1 MSDDPRPADIDVDA
15 LVSRMLEAESRLAT
29 HAAAARPGLT
39 GADAATGERWEAGQV
54 WGHLAEFPAY
64 WVGQVRALLA
74 AHEAGEPEPIPF
86 GRTRTDPARLAAIE
100 RGRRDEPLTSAGRRG
115 GRHRRRERPLPEPQ
129 RRRVADVRAA
139 RHARGD
145 DRGKHR
151 RAFRRRPPRG
161 ACDPTRRA
169 DPRRLCLAAA
179 RGVTRRAR
187 RST

>member
-15 LVSRMLEAESRLAT
+15 LVSRMLAAESRLAT
-29 HAAAARPGLT
+29 HAAAERPGLT

-100 RGRRDEPLTSAGRRG
+100 RGRRDEPLT
-115 GRHRRRERPLPEPQ
+115 LL
-129 RRRVADVRAA
+129 ADVEA
-139 RHARGD
+139 GI
-145 DRGKHR
+145 
-151 RAFRRRPPRG
+151 
-161 ACDPTRRA
+161 
-169 DPRRLCLAAA
+169 AAA
-179 RGVTRRAR
+179 SGLC
-187 RST
+187 RSLSDDEWRTCGLHGTLGAMTVASIVERFVVAHLEEHATQLDELTPDDAASPPPAA